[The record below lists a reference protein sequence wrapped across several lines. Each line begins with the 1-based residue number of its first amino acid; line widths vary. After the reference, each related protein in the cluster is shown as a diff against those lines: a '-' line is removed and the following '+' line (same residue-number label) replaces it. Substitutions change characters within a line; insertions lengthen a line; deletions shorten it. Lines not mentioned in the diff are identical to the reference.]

1 MMAEA
6 VIHGGGNAPNLL
18 TDLRDIGRFVARIV
32 ADDRTLNRYVYT
44 WSDVLSENEI
54 FDLVE
59 EVSGEKIERKYV
71 RYLSLPVLHSQSRHN
86 FHVREDKSVLT
97 LSFVQETAQQI
108 EKRLDDALAALSLDP
123 NDPAKRIQV
132 YVVQYMYSKYIRGD
146 NQPRYAKYLGYL
158 DARELYPDLK
168 PVSFRDCFVE
178 VLEGKGKRPYY

>member
-1 MMAEA
+1 MAEA
-6 VIHGGGNAPNLL
+6 VIHGDGNAPNLL

-86 FHVREDKSVLT
+86 FHVREDIKCAYFVVRAGNRAADRETVRRCSSC
-97 LSFVQETAQQI
+97 SF
-108 EKRLDDALAALSLDP
+108 S
-123 NDPAKRIQV
+123 
-132 YVVQYMYSKYIRGD
+132 
-146 NQPRYAKYLGYL
+146 
-158 DARELYPDLK
+158 
-168 PVSFRDCFVE
+168 
-178 VLEGKGKRPYY
+178 